1 MSESIRSFLVHMMT
15 VYFTLVTLITIAI
28 LLLGLYMEPEAEF
41 GYSAFAEP
49 LILAACGTL
58 PCVVMISRHE
68 LNLKAYMLR
77 KIMQLILIELLVIW
91 VSGARIEDGS
101 ALQFAI
107 SILVIFLC
115 AHGISWL
122 QECYAARQ
130 MTADLIRLQE
140 KAGGV

>member
-15 VYFTLVTLITIAI
+15 VYFTLVTLITAAI

-68 LNLKAYMLR
+68 LTLKAYMLR

-140 KAGGV
+140 KARGV

>member
-15 VYFTLVTLITIAI
+15 VYFTLVTLITAAI

-49 LILAACGTL
+49 LIFAACGTL

-68 LNLKAYMLR
+68 LSIKAYIRR

-91 VSGARIEDGS
+91 VSGARSEDGS

-107 SILVIFLC
+107 CVVVVFLF
-115 AHGISWL
+115 AHGILWL

-130 MTADLIRLQE
+130 MTADLICLQE

>member
-1 MSESIRSFLVHMMT
+1 MSESIKSFLVHMMT
-15 VYFTLVTLITIAI
+15 VYFTLVTLITAAI

-49 LILAACGTL
+49 LIFAACGTL

-68 LNLKAYMLR
+68 LPIKAYIRR

>member
-1 MSESIRSFLVHMMT
+1 MMT
-15 VYFTLVTLITIAI
+15 VYFTLVTLITAAI

-49 LILAACGTL
+49 LIFAACGTL

-68 LNLKAYMLR
+68 LPIKAYIRR

>member
-1 MSESIRSFLVHMMT
+1 MSESIKSFLVHMMT
-15 VYFTLVTLITIAI
+15 VYFTLVTLITAAI

-68 LNLKAYMLR
+68 LTLKAYMLR

-130 MTADLIRLQE
+130 MTADLICLQE

>member
-1 MSESIRSFLVHMMT
+1 MMT

-68 LNLKAYMLR
+68 LTLKAYMLR

>member
-68 LNLKAYMLR
+68 LTLKAYMLR

>member
-15 VYFTLVTLITIAI
+15 VYFTLVTLITAAI

-68 LNLKAYMLR
+68 LTLKAYMLR

>member
-15 VYFTLVTLITIAI
+15 VYFTLVTLITAAI

-68 LNLKAYMLR
+68 LTLKAYMLR

-130 MTADLIRLQE
+130 MTADLICLQE

>member
-1 MSESIRSFLVHMMT
+1 MMT
-15 VYFTLVTLITIAI
+15 VYFTLVTLITAAI

-68 LNLKAYMLR
+68 LTLKAYMLR

>member
-15 VYFTLVTLITIAI
+15 VYFTLVTLITVAI

-68 LNLKAYMLR
+68 LTLKAYMLR

>member
-1 MSESIRSFLVHMMT
+1 MMT
-15 VYFTLVTLITIAI
+15 VYFTLVTLITAAI

-49 LILAACGTL
+49 LIFAACGTL

-68 LNLKAYMLR
+68 LPIKAYIRR

-107 SILVIFLC
+107 SILLIFLC
-115 AHGISWL
+115 VHGISWL

-130 MTADLIRLQE
+130 MTADLICLQE